1 MLSEGSQ
8 ILTPPH
14 PPKNSTYGMIS
25 LTLHPR
31 KGKTIGTENPL
42 VVPKDWS
49 GKSVLTLA
57 GERGDT
63 VLNLDCGGGFIFKI
77 KHFQNSLNYTLKWG
91 DFTVCKL
98 YHYKPQQKRKNE

>member
-1 MLSEGSQ
+1 MKEARSS
-8 ILTPPH
+8 PH
-14 PPKNSTYGMIS
+14 PTPQKNSTYGMIS

-31 KGKTIGTENPL
+31 KGKAIGTENPL

-63 VLNLDCGGGFIFKI
+63 VLNLDCGGGFMTVHIFKI
-77 KHFQNSLNYTLKWG
+77 H
-91 DFTVCKL
+91 
-98 YHYKPQQKRKNE
+98 